1 MRAGM
6 TRRRRLAAVGL
17 GAGVLLALLAWFFSP
32 LLKEEGYW
40 GPFVLQPPRLFTGDM
55 TPVAHTIRG
64 RTFQIP
70 KAYLPFTDEHRPT
83 SADRH
88 ALVHIWAELPG
99 LRPYDADPYEGNGR
113 VLTVDEARHHVEIT
127 LSSIVYNRPVSVNYE
142 RALEHGDACVP
153 DEVTGM
159 QKCPNSSF
167 GFPIWIEDLNGWKI
181 GVYCG
186 DTNFSTRSLCEARA
200 PLIQNVA
207 LNVTF
212 NHTHLPE
219 ALRLFLHVADLICGW
234 YAPDPEDVPL
244 TFNNCKE

>member
-1 MRAGM
+1 M

-99 LRPYDADPYEGNGR
+99 LTPYDADPYEGNGR
-113 VLTVDEARHHVEIT
+113 VLTVDEARRHVAIT
-127 LSSIVYNRPVSVNYE
+127 LSSIVYDRPVSVLYNIAKRE
-142 RALEHGDACVP
+142 GGPCALDREIGLL
-153 DEVTGM
+153 
-159 QKCPNSSF
+159 KCPESF
-167 GFPIWIEDLNGWKI
+167 LSNPIWIKELNGWRI
-181 GVYCG
+181 GLHCG
-186 DTNFSTRSLCEARA
+186 DTDFSTRSLCKMDAA
-200 PLIQNVA
+200 LLQNVSMD
-207 LNVTF
+207 VTF
-212 NHTHLPE
+212 NHSRLPE
-219 ALRLFLHVADLICGW
+219 ALPLFLEIAALICDW
-234 YAPDPEDVPL
+234 YAPDPEALPL
-244 TFNNCKE
+244 TFNNCRG